1 MLETLYHTEEVNIFY
16 SVDRKSITAY
26 FIPCS
31 HL

>member
-1 MLETLYHTEEVNIFY
+1 MLETLNQTEEVNIFY
-16 SVDRKSITAY
+16 SVDSKSITAY